1 MVAGNARSE
10 FPANPGSLAGD
21 KGKMKTKR
29 KALKAAFSMTIPVMT
44 GYLVLGAGFGILM
57 SSKGLAIGWSVLMS
71 AAVFAGSL
79 QYVSVSILTAAFNPL
94 YALILALMINA
105 RHLFYGLSML
115 EKYAGTGRLK
125 PYLVFGLTDET
136 FSLLVSGTKKD
147 DVDSRWF
154 SFFVTLLGHVYW
166 ILGST
171 IGAFA
176 GAVVRFD
183 TKGLDFVLT
192 ALFVVIFLDQW
203 RYGKHHIAAIIGIA
217 ATILGLFVFGQTNF
231 MIPSLLLILGLI
243 TIFRKT
249 IDKGEGEPQ

>member
-1 MVAGNARSE
+1 MN
-10 FPANPGSLAGD
+10 
-21 KGKMKTKR
+21 TKR

-57 SSKGLAIGWSVLMS
+57 SSKGFAIGWSVLMS

-136 FSLLVSGTKKD
+136 FSLLVSGTQKYEAD
-147 DVDSRWF
+147 PRWL
-154 SFFVTLLGHVYW
+154 SFFVTLLGHLYW

-171 IGAFA
+171 L
-176 GAVVRFD
+176 GAVAGSLVRFD

-192 ALFVVIFLDQW
+192 ALFVVIFLEQW

-217 ATILGLFVFGQTNF
+217 ATILGLLVFGQSNF

-243 TIFRKT
+243 TIFRKA
-249 IDKGEGEPQ
+249 IDKGEGDPK